1 MLQLNKIKDHIFFK
15 TKRDFYGWLI
25 ERGVD
30 IDLNKSLPAFRYTIY
45 INGERIFHSKLLELI
60 KTLNKK
66 LSKEN
71 KLCETRSRVKGK
83 NSYLVFLKNFE
94 SSEDAVEEELEDM
107 LTPVIDTPAENVIAT
122 EFTEE
127 ISDDTEAK
135 EVPDFNYAESLA
147 EGVSKA
153 EGKNALEAYA
163 REFDIELAKNKKFE
177 DMLSTFKE
185 EFNS

>member
-15 TKRDFYGWLI
+15 TKREFYGWLI

-94 SSEDAVEEELEDM
+94 SSEDAVEEELAH
-107 LTPVIDTPAENVIAT
+107 TIDTSVENVIAT

-127 ISDDTEAK
+127 ISDNIESK

-185 EFNS
+185 EYNS